1 MKERLLCGIL
11 LVAGA
16 LAASA
21 GEWKTLFDGT
31 SLAGWDGNPALW
43 SVKDGAIT
51 GTTTAENPTKGNTF
65 IIYVGE
71 NTDRTPVEF
80 GDFELKLEFRIQNH
94 NSGIQYRSFKV
105 KGDNDGWLVG
115 GYQADFDATKT
126 WSGMVYG
133 ERFRGIL
140 AKRGEKVT
148 VPGTYEEQETE
159 KGKRKVLVRNIEE
172 LGDANELKKQV
183 KSAPEWNEYH
193 IIAKG
198 NRIVQK
204 INGVTMSELID
215 DDEATRRAKGLIAIQ
230 LHAGPPM
237 SVQVRNIQIKCLDE
251 AE

>member
-1 MKERLLCGIL
+1 MNKHWVCAVL
-11 LVAGA
+11 LVAGMA
-16 LAASA
+16 VASA
-21 GEWKTLFDGT
+21 DEWKTLFDGK

-51 GTTTAENPTKGNTF
+51 GTTTKENPTKGNTF

-115 GYQADFDATKT
+115 GYQADFDGARQ

-148 VPGTYEEQETE
+148 VPGTYEEQETT
-159 KGKRKVLVRNIEE
+159 KGKRKVLVRKVES
-172 LGDANELKKQV
+172 LGDAAELRKQV
-183 KSAPEWNEYH
+183 KSPPEWNEYH
-193 IIAKG
+193 IVARG
-198 NRIVQK
+198 NHIVQK

-215 DDEATRRAKGLIAIQ
+215 DDEANRRATGLIAIQ

-237 SVQVRNIQIKCLDE
+237 SVQVRQIRIKSLE
-251 AE
+251 KVE